1 MNIDLFNTEFVKDH
15 YDVSKSV
22 LVTAINDKC
31 AQARAKK
38 RQN

>member
-1 MNIDLFNTEFVKDH
+1 MYINLFNTEFVKDH

-31 AQARAKK
+31 AQARANE
-38 RQN
+38 R